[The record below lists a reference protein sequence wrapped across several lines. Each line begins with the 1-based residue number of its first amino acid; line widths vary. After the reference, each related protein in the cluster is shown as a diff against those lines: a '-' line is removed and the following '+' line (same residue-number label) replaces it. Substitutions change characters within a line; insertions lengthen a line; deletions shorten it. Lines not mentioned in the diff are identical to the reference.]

1 MSVSVLLASLETLM
15 LDAPTLMSA
24 LLECTTDAKTIPI
37 VSILLVL
44 TIVIAMMDMK
54 VTPILAAQML
64 MNV

>member
-1 MSVSVLLASLETLM
+1 MSVSVPLASLETLM
-15 LDAPTLMSA
+15 LDAPTLMSG